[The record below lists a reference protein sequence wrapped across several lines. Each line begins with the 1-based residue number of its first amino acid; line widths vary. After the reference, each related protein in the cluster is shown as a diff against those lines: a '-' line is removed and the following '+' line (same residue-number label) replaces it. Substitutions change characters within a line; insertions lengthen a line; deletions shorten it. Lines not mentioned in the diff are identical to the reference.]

1 MVNEHLQT
9 EGLWHWVNIDP
20 EKPCLVAWLIFQAR
34 KCYVNL
40 SWIIIIEPLTMPL
53 SHLTLLV
60 GLKRFS
66 NPINPIIIPSKSGSI
81 IRYSNQLPGKQPH
94 NYGKSP
100 FLMGEFTIS
109 MAIFQFAF
117 CMFTRPGNQGI
128 LFMAPLAS
136 PHFMTSPTH
145 RPTRQMP
152 PLSFCPGKGTAP
164 GCGALRIS
172 ATLVNIAMITIYIC
186 IYNIYI

>member
-1 MVNEHLQT
+1 
-9 EGLWHWVNIDP
+9 
-20 EKPCLVAWLIFQAR
+20 
-34 KCYVNL
+34 
-40 SWIIIIEPLTMPL
+40 MPL
-53 SHLTLLV
+53 SHLILLV

-128 LFMAPLAS
+128 FVHGSIGFTSLHDLPDTPSNSPNAAS
-136 PHFMTSPTH
+136 QFLPRERNCSWL
-145 RPTRQMP
+145 R
-152 PLSFCPGKGTAP
+152 CPSNLRHTGKY
-164 GCGALRIS
+164 C
-172 ATLVNIAMITIYIC
+172 NDHYIYIC

>member
-53 SHLTLLV
+53 SHLILLV

-117 CMFTRPGNQGI
+117 CMFTRPGKNGTFYGTHWIPVVFQPAAVLHL
-128 LFMAPLAS
+128 LFS
-136 PHFMTSPTH
+136 HVHFS
-145 RPTRQMP
+145 RR
-152 PLSFCPGKGTAP
+152 
-164 GCGALRIS
+164 LRGWPEDK
-172 ATLVNIAMITIYIC
+172 LPIAMVVSCGWYFQQYIG
-186 IYNIYI
+186 

>member
-1 MVNEHLQT
+1 
-9 EGLWHWVNIDP
+9 
-20 EKPCLVAWLIFQAR
+20 
-34 KCYVNL
+34 
-40 SWIIIIEPLTMPL
+40 MPL
-53 SHLTLLV
+53 SHLILLV

-172 ATLVNIAMITIYIC
+172 ATLVNIAMITIYIYMYIQYLYI
-186 IYNIYI
+186 IYGYI